1 MSNNDEQKEEAGG
14 TEPFSSPQPLPDPNI
29 ICKAL
34 IAKLIDK
41 NDGPSQPRLKRK
53 SIPKK
58 NNSGNGHRPAS
69 TIIEISDD
77 ESNTSSGPSSPAPPY
92 APRPFAKSNFLYEK
106 KSKKK
111 YKQEKEDW
119 WRDDD
124 VQREKRLPDTETDQ
138 TYSKP

>member
-1 MSNNDEQKEEAGG
+1 MSNSDEQKEEAGG
-14 TEPFSSPQPLPDPNI
+14 AEPCSSPKPLPDPNI

-53 SIPKK
+53 SKPKK
-58 NNSGNGHRPAS
+58 NNSGNDQRSGS
-69 TIIEISDD
+69 VIEISED
-77 ESNTSSGPSSPAPPY
+77 ESNTSSGPSSPAPPN
-92 APRPFAKSNFLYEK
+92 APRPFEKSNFLYEK

-124 VQREKRLPDTETDQ
+124 VQREKRLPDTGTDH